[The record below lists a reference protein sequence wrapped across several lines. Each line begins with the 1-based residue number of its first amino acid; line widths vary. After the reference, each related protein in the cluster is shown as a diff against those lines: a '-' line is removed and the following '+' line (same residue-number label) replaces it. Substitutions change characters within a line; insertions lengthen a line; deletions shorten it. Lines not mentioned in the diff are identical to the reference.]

1 MNPRGSLLIETITGA
16 DPAVR
21 DRSVRD
27 LIAGATTA
35 EVLAACDDL
44 ERFRQS
50 AENLYE
56 RVRASMFLHAIYRYA
71 LQEAPDLRDTGLIPF
86 DGFKDLM
93 ERRFEQAIASFR
105 AAIARDGPD
114 GA

>member
-1 MNPRGSLLIETITGA
+1 MDPRRTPLIETVTSP

-21 DRSVRD
+21 NRSVRD
-27 LIAGATTA
+27 LIAGAATA
-35 EVLAACDDL
+35 EVLAACDAL
-44 ERFRQS
+44 EQFRQS

-71 LQEAPDLRDTGLIPF
+71 LQDPPDLRDTGLIPF

-105 AAIARDGPD
+105 AAMARQGP
-114 GA
+114 